1 MARLQDG
8 QTDHDKLYK
17 QMITTT
23 RPEDNA
29 ASVVFICYGNRG
41 VCWREEVSHTGSP
54 TSLYDIEA
62 TGTLRA
68 QERTDRVINEGRSQ
82 HVSIAS

>member
-1 MARLQDG
+1 MWKHVPLKHIII
-8 QTDHDKLYK
+8 QTEIKK
-17 QMITTT
+17 S
-23 RPEDNA
+23 EDNA
-29 ASVVFICYGNRG
+29 AIVVFICYGNRG

-68 QERTDRVINEGRSQ
+68 QERTDRVINEGCSQ